1 MRIMPAVLR
10 RYAHLL
16 PIYLALILFVLV
28 ALIPFIWAVL
38 NSLRTNNEIL
48 SSGIALPL
56 SPQWDNYTTA
66 WTKGHLDVYY
76 LNSVLIAVPEIFLV
90 LGISALAGYAFAKMR
105 FNGRSLLFY
114 IFLLGLSVPFQAV
127 MIPLYYSL
135 MGLKLLDNL
144 LGVILPAA
152 ALSLSFGIFFMRAFF
167 RQLPDELI
175 DSGRMDG
182 CGDFRIFRR
191 IMLPMAKPAVVTLT
205 ILTFLSSWNNYL
217 LPLIVLHSDA
227 KRTIPLGI
235 VHFRDNYSVDYG
247 LVFAAVMI
255 SVVPAIVMYTVF
267 QREFINGVAGGAL
280 KD

>member
-1 MRIMPAVLR
+1 MRRKPGNYRRHVRFLPVYLVLF
-10 RYAHLL
+10 
-16 PIYLALILFVLV
+16 IFTLV
-28 ALIPFIWAVL
+28 AVVPFIWAML

-48 SSGIALPL
+48 GTGFALPL
-56 SPQWDNYTTA
+56 VPQWGNYTTA
-66 WTKGHLDVYY
+66 WSKGHLDVYY
-76 LNSVLIAVPEIFLV
+76 MNSIFIAVPEILLV
-90 LGISALAGYAFAKMR
+90 LTVSALAGYAFAKMR
-105 FNGRSLLFY
+105 FAGSSFMFY
-114 IFLLGLSVPFQAV
+114 LFLLGLTVPFQAI

-135 MGLKLLDNL
+135 MGLRLLDNL
-144 LGVILPAA
+144 IGVILPAC

-191 IMLPMAKPAVVTLT
+191 IMLPLAKPAVVTLT
-205 ILTFLSSWNNYL
+205 ILTFLSSWNNFL

-235 VHFRDNYSVDYG
+235 VNFRDNYSIDYG

-255 SVVPAIVMYTVF
+255 SVVPVIIMYVIF